1 MANHPHDKNRPE
13 SGPVKKALAAD
24 DMEALAL
31 ALSPLQLAFCKEYV
45 VDFNGAAAAIRAGYS
60 PKWADRQANQLMRNA
75 GVRRYIEFLMTSKE
89 AKIVSVTP
97 DYLIQQLTTVMNK
110 EGVRDSD
117 KIRATE
123 LLMKHLGMFID
134 RTEITGKDGEA
145 IRIEK
150 QRVEEEAASFADT
163 IRRMAKKKEVTLD

>member
-1 MANHPHDKNRPE
+1 
-13 SGPVKKALAAD
+13 
-24 DMEALAL
+24 
-31 ALSPLQLAFCKEYV
+31 
-45 VDFNGAAAAIRAGYS
+45 
-60 PKWADRQANQLMRNA
+60 MRNA

-150 QRVEEEAASFADT
+150 QRVEEEASSFADQ
-163 IRRMAKKKEVTLD
+163 IRRMAKKKEVTID